1 MTKCLFLLALC
12 LLPFVT
18 LSSTFSSH
26 NPIKLPTATDSPK
39 PLNLHKA
46 KSTSTLFDDSIVVA
60 DLEIQISPDGTYLM
74 SSTDE
79 GALRGF
85 VCLGK
90 IPNSDSSCPDG
101 AFKYNGEGGS
111 SRTAIRLIPYTN
123 IGSIHENQDFNI
135 RFSEY
140 NSGCSNYTTWKVE
153 EHGASIKGVSLV
165 STRGGTIGQVDS
177 SWFRL
182 VSFSYEYATGYRL
195 LHCPGPIMCPTC
207 TSDACNI
214 VWMVMVEGRRLQIAG
229 HVTQDSEGNIYPLVV
244 GFDTA

>member
-1 MTKCLFLLALC
+1 VLFNK
-12 LLPFVT
+12 
-18 LSSTFSSH
+18 LSH
-26 NPIKLPTATDSPK
+26 
-39 PLNLHKA
+39 
-46 KSTSTLFDDSIVVA
+46 LFCVRVRPCPVVYT
-60 DLEIQISPDGTYLM
+60 IWNHPVSPDGTYLM

-135 RFSEY
+135 QFSEY

-244 GFDTA
+244 GFDTS